1 MLQEVGGR
9 GWGRWEGRGRGSEE
23 PCASGGRGEGMGE
36 MRWEGRGRGSEE
48 PCASGGRGEGLGEVG
63 GERERF

>member
-1 MLQEVGGR
+1 
-9 GWGRWEGRGRGSEE
+9 
-23 PCASGGRGEGMGE
+23 MGE

-48 PCASGGRGEGLGEVG
+48 SCASGGRGEGMGEMG

>member
-9 GWGRWEGRGRGSEE
+9 RWEGRGRGSVE

-36 MRWEGRGRGSEE
+36 M
-48 PCASGGRGEGLGEVG
+48 G

>member
-36 MRWEGRGRGSEE
+36 MGWGR
-48 PCASGGRGEGLGEVG
+48 
-63 GERERF
+63 ERERGVMIPRWKKLKVP